1 MSAFYNNERINN
13 TNFLSSYGSN
23 GSYGSYGY
31 GSNGYSNYGNGRGIE
46 AGFKSFIN
54 FISNHKFGT
63 IGFLCFIPI
72 LAFIIIGFI
81 NNQYILGC
89 ISISFLFTVIILLAS
104 IAYKTIKISQ
114 FILLI
119 FLLFLQFGFI
129 VYFLTKTKKKVSNDM
144 YLNFYDKVTF
154 AKKTGIPLSFYQI
167 SGNNDAIIDTM
178 KGTKYNFALKED
190 MQIDLGNEATYS
202 FWLKVCPNN
211 FNKGNSNWRTVWYRG
226 DIDTDSMYQRKTPG
240 VYLAPNTNKLII
252 TVACE
257 NGPDEGNAIV
267 LDDIPLNNWFCITIV
282 LDGRSLECYM
292 NGLLE
297 RSISLTGMPLMMNSN
312 LVKGKN
318 GFNGLIAFFRYNSA
332 AMESMQIKKLY
343 DREKATIEGTNYD
356 LETCFE
362 VK

>member
-1 MSAFYNNERINN
+1 MSAFYNEERRNN
-13 TNFLSSYGSN
+13 TNFLNSYGS
-23 GSYGSYGY
+23 
-31 GSNGYSNYGNGRGIE
+31 SNGYDNRGNYGNYSNNGRGIE
-46 AGFKSFIN
+46 YFLKSFIN
-54 FISNHKFGT
+54 FIANHRFGT
-63 IGFLCFIPI
+63 IGFICFIPI
-72 LAFIIIGFI
+72 LTFIIIGFK

-89 ISISFLFTVIILLAS
+89 ISISFLLTVIILLAS
-104 IAYKTIKISQ
+104 IAYNTIKSSQ
-114 FILLI
+114 L
-119 FLLFLQFGFI
+119 FLLVFLLLLQFGII

-144 YLNFYDKVTF
+144 YLNFYDKVSF
-154 AKKTGIPLSFYQI
+154 AKKTGTPLSFYDM
-167 SGNNDAIIDTM
+167 GGDNEKIINTM

-190 MQIDLGNEATYS
+190 LQIDLGTEATYS
-202 FWLKVCPNN
+202 FWLKVCPDN
-211 FNKGNSNWRTVWYRG
+211 FNKGNANWRTVWYRG

-267 LDDIPLNNWFCITIV
+267 LDDIPLNNWFCISIV

-318 GFNGLIAFFRYNSA
+318 GFNGLIAFFRYNSS
-332 AMESMQIKKLY
+332 AMESIEIKKLY